1 MSQYKKS
8 GKDVKVEVITVI
20 DLHIKGFKD
29 VEPDSPY
36 FNGYRAALKAIKESM
51 ERIEVQ
57 DDDNPKES
65 KVTIL

>member
-1 MSQYKKS
+1 
-8 GKDVKVEVITVI
+8 VES
-20 DLHIKGFKD
+20 
-29 VEPDSPY
+29 DSPY